1 MAKFEGSWPIIACPA
16 TIAVSF
22 TIKRD
27 AGPLILRLS
36 MASSSSAMA
45 SQPAR
50 GSRFIKRV
58 WNYARLQCP
67 FQDAEASSKTCRNGI
82 CNSVEKCKEKDVQPE
97 EDLYERMAQHVCDVH
112 ATEWK
117 SAKELVHRQH
127 IEHFQEESLEKV
139 GSKSRSPPPR
149 ATTTVGLT
157 ANSVRSMGTED
168 LTRALQMIHR
178 ELRSRGVRV

>member
-1 MAKFEGSWPIIACPA
+1 
-16 TIAVSF
+16 
-22 TIKRD
+22 
-27 AGPLILRLS
+27 
-36 MASSSSAMA
+36 
-45 SQPAR
+45 
-50 GSRFIKRV
+50 
-58 WNYARLQCP
+58 
-67 FQDAEASSKTCRNGI
+67 
-82 CNSVEKCKEKDVQPE
+82 
-97 EDLYERMAQHVCDVH
+97 MAQHVCDVH

-117 SAKELVHRQH
+117 SAKELVHLQP